1 MLHYNR
7 EPNHY
12 IGINKN
18 IPSFILGNE
27 QNIDIKTVSSFGQEW
42 ARFSD
47 FEDKEINAIAGE
59 YFDIVSDKML
69 SGNSLVLDIGCGS
82 GRWSKYL
89 SSKVKFIEAI
99 DPSEAVFS
107 AQKMLANSSNVRI
120 TQAGVDAMPFPDN
133 SFDFVLSLG
142 VFHHLPDT
150 QKAIDEAVRKL
161 KVGGYFLLYLYYNL
175 DNRNFL
181 YKFLFHCSSLIRI
194 FISNLPNHIKNFM
207 CDLLAIFIYMPFIWL
222 SRMVKMTFSGKSWYL
237 KIPLSYYID
246 KSFTVIRND
255 SLDRFGTPLEKRF
268 SKKEIETMLR
278 NSGLQEIKF
287 SEHPPYWHSIS
298 KKVKS

>member
-1 MLHYNR
+1 MLKGF
-7 EPNHY
+7 E
-12 IGINKN
+12 
-18 IPSFILGNE
+18 
-27 QNIDIKTVSSFGQEW
+27 VSPFYGFVVFSAFGQEW

-133 SFDFVLSLG
+133 SF
-142 VFHHLPDT
+142 
-150 QKAIDEAVRKL
+150 K
-161 KVGGYFLLYLYYNL
+161 
-175 DNRNFL
+175 
-181 YKFLFHCSSLIRI
+181 
-194 FISNLPNHIKNFM
+194 
-207 CDLLAIFIYMPFIWL
+207 
-222 SRMVKMTFSGKSWYL
+222 KS
-237 KIPLSYYID
+237 
-246 KSFTVIRND
+246 V
-255 SLDRFGTPLEKRF
+255 
-268 SKKEIETMLR
+268 
-278 NSGLQEIKF
+278 
-287 SEHPPYWHSIS
+287 
-298 KKVKS
+298 